1 MSMAGADPGMFDW
14 GGSKFWFRKDAL
26 LDYDKIHVEYE
37 LFPETLNDDDSG
49 PLEMMSQVNQ
59 RLIIRLLETIFMSLD
74 LTG

>member
-1 MSMAGADPGMFDW
+1 MI

-26 LDYDKIHVEYE
+26 LDYDKIHAEYE
-37 LFPETLNDDDSG
+37 VFPETLNDDDSG